1 MQKNTVS
8 FARSLLSALLL
19 LGFQCVVAQPFAVG
33 HQSVTFNDPARSR
46 NIAVELYYPADTAG
60 DNVAMASGTDLF
72 PVIAFGH
79 GFVMTVDAYDY
90 LKDMIVPAGFIFVLP
105 KTEGGILPSHLEFG
119 KDLAFC
125 IEKIKAL
132 GQDGSSFLN
141 GKVAGTSAVMGHSMG
156 GGAAF
161 LAAGLNNQ
169 ITALATLAPAETN
182 PSAVAAAG
190 SLVLP
195 SLVFAGANDCVTP
208 PPNHQI
214 PMYDAL
220 QSGCKTYISI
230 TGGSHCQ
237 MANNN
242 FLCSVGEASCSPDA
256 EISRDTQHT
265 IIMGYLINWLKRQL
279 QADCEAGAVFDAQIL
294 TDIAITYQKNCTQC
308 EPLGVTSPEI
318 DMQIFPNP
326 VRTALR
332 VVGPYEHAMLT
343 LFDAQGRKVLES
355 AVSNQTAADVSTLS
369 NGCYWYVLSTGS
381 ALVKRGLLLK
391 N

>member
-1 MQKNTVS
+1 MPKNTFQGLRRLPMV
-8 FARSLLSALLL
+8 FLL
-19 LGFQCVVAQPFAVG
+19 FCVQSTIAQPFAIG
-33 HQSVTFNDPARSR
+33 HQSITFNDSARNR
-46 NIAVELYYPADTAG
+46 NIAVELYYPADVAG
-60 DNVAMASGTDLF
+60 DNVAIASGTDQF

-79 GFVMTVDAYDY
+79 GFVMGVDAYDY
-90 LKDMIVPAGFIFVLP
+90 LKDLIVPEGFIFVLP

-141 GKVAGTSAVMGHSMG
+141 GSVAGTSAVMGHSMG

-161 LAAGLNNQ
+161 LAAGLNSQ
-169 ITALATLAPAETN
+169 ITALATLAPAETS

-190 SLVLP
+190 SLAIP

-220 QSGCKTYISI
+220 QSACKTYISI

-237 MANNN
+237 MADNN
-242 FLCSVGEASCSPDA
+242 FLCSVGEASCSPDP
-256 EISRDTQHT
+256 EISRETQHAV
-265 IIMGYLINWLKRQL
+265 IAGYVLDWLKRQL
-279 QADCEAGAVFDAQIL
+279 SADCEAGAAFDAQIL
-294 TDIAITYQKNCTQC
+294 IDPAITYQKNCTQC
-308 EPLGVTSPEI
+308 APLGLTSAENDI
-318 DMQIFPNP
+318 QVFPNP
-326 VRTALR
+326 VNDALQ
-332 VVGPYEHAMLT
+332 VIIPLGNSLLVLY
-343 LFDAQGRKVLES
+343 DAQGRKVLEQT
-355 AVSNQTAADVSTLS
+355 VSSQTAIDVSTLS
-369 NGCYWYVLSTGS
+369 QGCYWYVLSAD
-381 ALVKRGLLLK
+381 ALVKRGMLVK

>member
-1 MQKNTVS
+1 MSKTTSS
-8 FARSLLSALLL
+8 FPWHFLMIFLTLGVTSAI
-19 LGFQCVVAQPFAVG
+19 AQPFAVG

-46 NIAVELYYPADTAG
+46 NIAVELYYPSDIAG
-60 DNVAMASGTDLF
+60 DNVAIASGTEQF
-72 PVIAFGH
+72 PVVAFGH
-79 GFVMTVDAYDY
+79 GFVMSVDAYDY
-90 LKDMIVPAGFIFVLP
+90 LKDLIVPAGFIFVLP

-132 GQDGSSFLN
+132 GLDGSSFLN

-190 SLVLP
+190 SLAIP

-237 MANNN
+237 MADNN
-242 FLCSVGEASCSPDA
+242 FLCSVGEASCSPDP
-256 EISRDTQHT
+256 EISRETQHT
-265 IIMGYLINWLKRQL
+265 VIAGYVLNWLKRQL
-279 QADCEAGAVFDAQIL
+279 LADCEAGAAFDAQIL
-294 TDIAITYQKNCTQC
+294 IDPAITYQKNCTQC
-308 EPLGVTSPEI
+308 APLGLASAENDIQV
-318 DMQIFPNP
+318 FPNP
-326 VRTALR
+326 VSDALQ
-332 VVGPYEHAMLT
+332 VNIPLGNGVLALY
-343 LFDAQGRKVLES
+343 DAQGRKVLEHN
-355 AVSNQTAADVSTLS
+355 VSSQTAIDVSTLS
-369 NGCYWYVLSTGS
+369 QGCYWYVLSS
-381 ALVKRGLLLK
+381 DALVKRGMLVK